1 MQQKEQ
7 GVKTLLCLSLLML
20 IQNAFMQGYKNAA
33 ETPQKDNS
41 SPFQLVFNDDNF
53 FYEFFYSKFWVR
65 KKWTKTSFWENTFGL
80 QKILGL
86 EQKNYETY
94 NNERKEQVFTS
105 NSKFKKNR
113 FRQQVTYSKSQI
125 ASHKQQNDR
134 LTFTFQV
141 TFSNSIPS

>member
-105 NSKFKKNR
+105 NSKFKKKN
-113 FRQQVTYSKSQI
+113 QLI
-125 ASHKQQNDR
+125 ANIKFNSAKNDS
-134 LTFTFQV
+134 LAFTFQV
-141 TFSNSIPS
+141 TFSNSVPS